1 LSCNSFFE
9 LRKYVNLI
17 YLDNEVDLGLMPNI
31 NFSDCDED
39 EGNEAV
45 DGSIDGEDGA
55 DGEEAVVD
63 TEDGVF
69 FSPSNI
75 DKRDRTIL

>member
-1 LSCNSFFE
+1 MRYNICKHE
-9 LRKYVNLI
+9 
-17 YLDNEVDLGLMPNI
+17 YLDNEVDFGLMPNT

-45 DGSIDGEDGA
+45 DGSIGGEDGA
-55 DGEEAVVD
+55 DGDVVVEADDETLDGV
-63 TEDGVF
+63 DGVF
-69 FSPSNI
+69 FSASNM